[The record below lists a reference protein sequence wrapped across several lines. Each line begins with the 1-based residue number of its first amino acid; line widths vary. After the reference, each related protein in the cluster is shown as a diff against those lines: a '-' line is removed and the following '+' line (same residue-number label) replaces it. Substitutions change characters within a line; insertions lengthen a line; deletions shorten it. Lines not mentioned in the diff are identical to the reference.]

1 MIGALADVLSNWR
14 RSQEDRRWLSDIK
27 RNRERLRKNTVRL
40 LKEIDMDDTSR
51 KDHPVATGVI
61 DYFPDALLAVAS
73 VSMEGARKHGTFN
86 DVGRPTWDRSKS
98 TDDADALM
106 RHFLHRGQFDI
117 DGHRHSAKVAWRALA
132 VLQRELD
139 AEESAAIGG
148 YSRAD
153 LTAKAEEALKSWD
166 GSLKQNR
173 KQSLFIGVD
182 PAKPGSDKTAR
193 WWFLAENGQYR
204 PISEEEALA
213 RVSGQEDPTPPPPTL
228 SEAEEFGMWLTTRSK
243 CVHVGAHHPVYEMI
257 DALESWKSLKRDAW
271 TSRKRDQ
278 AADAAKNA
286 AMADEWNKRRAPVN
300 DTVKRSG

>member
-173 KQSLFIGVD
+173 KQSLFTGFD
-182 PAKPGSDKTAR
+182 PAKPGSDKTVR
-193 WWFLAENGQYR
+193 SWFLVDNGQYR

-213 RVSGQEDPTPPPPTL
+213 RVSGQEDPTPPPPPTL
-228 SEAEEFGMWLTTRSK
+228 SEAEEFGMWLTTRSR
-243 CVHVGAHHPVYEMI
+243 CVHVGARHTVYDMI
-257 DALESWKSLKRDAW
+257 VALDEWKKLKNTQATGAVYSDAVSAV
-271 TSRKRDQ
+271 
-278 AADAAKNA
+278 
-286 AMADEWNKRRAPVN
+286 DEWNKRRAPVN